1 MAAMRLP
8 LAIVAIALV
17 GALWALTSPSAAVAA
32 RQAEPEPAFASV
44 DTAAAWSAPTGAIAQ
59 GRDAQASADDD
70 TRIPVQV
77 WTVLAAGGAAGVGLV
92 LYLLRVAMGWVKAPP
107 PQKEPDH

>member
-17 GALWALTSPSAAVAA
+17 GGLWAITSPSAAAAA
-32 RQAEPEPAFASV
+32 RQAEPRPVFAS
-44 DTAAAWSAPTGAIAQ
+44 DDATAAWSAPTGAIAQ

-70 TRIPVQV
+70 TRVPVQV
-77 WTVLAAGGAAGVGLV
+77 WTLMAFGGAAGVGLV
-92 LYLLRVAMGWVKAPP
+92 LHLLRVAMGWVKPPP
-107 PQKEPDH
+107 PQKERDN